1 MRNLIYIFILI
12 VIYSCS
18 KSTQQVN
25 YDFISEYRY
34 PVDSLINP
42 KVFVFQT
49 SDSTNK
55 LAFFLNEVKIEG
67 NNKIDIYARLNN
79 NNTSPIRDSFVSY
92 YQDKSLILK
101 DDYTL
106 VRDADTNL
114 DRVIKNK
121 IIRFIMHSNKRIIKT
136 EYESPYNESIISRST
151 KIDTIVKNDTVN
163 IFNKVIPCVIVAF
176 KIHQFT
182 KIKYVPFSGKNFE
195 KSGEAIYAKG
205 IGLVSYYIE
214 NHSFNTIY
222 FTRLKEIIDY
232 KTYKERYCENTE

>member
-1 MRNLIYIFILI
+1 MRNFIYFFILI

-18 KSTQQVN
+18 ESNHRVN

-49 SDSTNK
+49 SDSSNK
-55 LAFFLNEVKIEG
+55 LAFFLNEVMIEG
-67 NNKIDIYARLNN
+67 NKKIVTYARLNN
-79 NNTSPIRDSFVSY
+79 NNTSPIRDSFVYY

-106 VRDADTNL
+106 VRDTNTNL

-121 IIRFIMHSNKRIIKT
+121 IIRVIMHSNKRILKT
-136 EYESPYNESIISRST
+136 EYESPYNESIISTST
-151 KIDTIVKNDTVN
+151 EIETIVKNDTVN
-163 IFNKVIPCVIVAF
+163 IFNKAIPCVIVAF
-176 KIHQFT
+176 KNHQFT
-182 KIKYVPFSGKNFE
+182 RVKYVPFSGKKFV